1 MEMADFQAVFE
12 QSTALE
18 LIMDTDLT
26 IVAASNAFLEATK
39 SNRNSIVGKN
49 LFEAFPDN
57 PDNSS
62 SNGEALIR
70 ASLNHV
76 LTRKETHSLPVT
88 RYDIIT
94 ADSTK
99 EYEPK
104 YWKPI
109 HIPVFDELNTMKY
122 IIQRVEDITDTM
134 LLAQQLEQE
143 KIALKKVME
152 SESYFRQLAD
162 IMPAKIS
169 NSDAQGNVI
178 FFNKQ
183 WLDYTA
189 LTFDELKAFGY
200 HNIMHP
206 DELEEFQQRLV
217 KAAETGKVL
226 EMEMR
231 FKNRKGEYKWHLN
244 LASPIK
250 DENGKVIMWV
260 GSTTEIHDQVLH
272 KEELERAVKER
283 TKQLEEANKALIVQ
297 NKEKAER
304 AAELEETVKERTG
317 ELRKSNEDLQNINAD
332 LDNFVYTA
340 SHDLK
345 APVSNI
351 EGLLYYLETK
361 IPFDNPVVTEIIDK
375 MKQSIVRFKNTI
387 VDLSEIAKIQAGD
400 LNDREKLRFKDIT
413 SSVTED
419 IQNLVTEAN
428 AVILE
433 DYSGAEEISFS
444 TKNLRSV
451 LYNLLTNGVKYR
463 SNDRNPVVQLKTYL
477 ENDYIVL
484 TVQDNG
490 LGIKEEDKD
499 KVFTIYKRLHTH
511 VEGTGIGMSIVKRI
525 IDSAG
530 GKIEIESKLNEGTT
544 FKIYFRKE

>member
-1 MEMADFQAVFE
+1 
-12 QSTALE
+12 
-18 LIMDTDLT
+18 
-26 IVAASNAFLEATK
+26 
-39 SNRNSIVGKN
+39 
-49 LFEAFPDN
+49 
-57 PDNSS
+57 
-62 SNGEALIR
+62 
-70 ASLNHV
+70 
-76 LTRKETHSLPVT
+76 
-88 RYDIIT
+88 
-94 ADSTK
+94 
-99 EYEPK
+99 
-104 YWKPI
+104 
-109 HIPVFDELNTMKY
+109 
-122 IIQRVEDITDTM
+122 
-134 LLAQQLEQE
+134 
-143 KIALKKVME
+143 
-152 SESYFRQLAD
+152 
-162 IMPAKIS
+162 
-169 NSDAQGNVI
+169 
-178 FFNKQ
+178 
-183 WLDYTA
+183 
-189 LTFDELKAFGY
+189 
-200 HNIMHP
+200 MHP

-283 TKQLEEANKALIVQ
+283 TKQLEEANKALVVQ

-413 SSVTED
+413 SSVMED

>member
-283 TKQLEEANKALIVQ
+283 TKQLEEANKALVVQ

-413 SSVTED
+413 SSVMED

-451 LYNLLTNGVKYR
+451 LYNLLTNAVKYR